1 MKYNPPI
8 GGAANDPY
16 VDANPATGVEGS
28 PVPAAAIEHHQRE
41 IVNVITAAGLTPD
54 AGDLTQLYQAV
65 QRIAAGGDYKASVLA
80 ATTANIALTGL
91 QTVDGVALAA
101 GDRVLVKNQTA
112 GAENGIYLASAGA
125 WTRTTDADAAGE
137 LTSGAIVPVESGT
150 LNADTLWIL
159 TTDGTITIGTT
170 ALVFEIK
177 SGNEATKAGVQQAA
191 YSTSAAGGT
200 ADAITGTFTPAIT
213 ALTNGMT
220 VYVRA
225 ASANTTT
232 TPTFSPNGLAAK
244 TVVKGNNL
252 ALVAGDIAG
261 AGHWLT
267 LQYDSTLD
275 KWVLLNPATGA
286 LPVLSAFSAYQST
299 GQAISANTN
308 TTVLFQTEEFDI
320 TGEYDAATGI
330 FTAAAAGIYEFG
342 AQVLGT
348 QDTTGTTWTLSLIKN
363 AVVHLLDYNGRAIS
377 ALNGLWV
384 RKGTLLLSLAAGNTV
399 QVRYNVSVADTLNS
413 TARNTVFW
421 GRRVR

>member
-1 MKYNPPI
+1 MKYTPPI

-28 PVPAAAIEHHQRE
+28 PVPAAAIEHPQRE
-41 IVNVITAAGLTPD
+41 IANVITAAGLTPD
-54 AGDLTQLYQAV
+54 VGDLTQLYQAI
-65 QRIAAGGDYKASVLA
+65 QRIAVGGDYKASVLA

-112 GAENGIYLASAGA
+112 GADNGIYLASAGA

-150 LNADTLWIL
+150 LNADTLWML

-220 VYVRA
+220 LYVRA
-225 ASANTTT
+225 ASANATA
-232 TPTFSPNGLAAK
+232 TPTFSPNGLDAK
-244 TVVKGNNL
+244 TIVKGNGL
-252 ALVAGDIAG
+252 ALAAGDIAG
-261 AGHWLT
+261 GGHWIGLR
-267 LQYDSTLD
+267 YDSTLD
-275 KWVLLNPATGA
+275 KWVLSNPLVVFSSAAENAAGAIENKAVDPLGIREAFNASGSAPVYACRAWVNFNGTGTVAIRASGNVSSITDNGEGDYTVNFTTALPDANYGYALGARNQATGA
-286 LPVLSAFSAYQST
+286 VTAVTVNEHFDT
-299 GQAISANTN
+299 GP
-308 TTVLFQTEEFDI
+308 TTTACRLTVKQGGTFVDI
-320 TGEYDAATGI
+320 T
-330 FTAAAAGIYEFG
+330 
-342 AQVLGT
+342 
-348 QDTTGTTWTLSLIKN
+348 
-363 AVVHLLDYNGRAIS
+363 AVV
-377 ALNGLWV
+377 
-384 RKGTLLLSLAAGNTV
+384 AAFF
-399 QVRYNVSVADTLNS
+399 R
-413 TARNTVFW
+413 
-421 GRRVR
+421 